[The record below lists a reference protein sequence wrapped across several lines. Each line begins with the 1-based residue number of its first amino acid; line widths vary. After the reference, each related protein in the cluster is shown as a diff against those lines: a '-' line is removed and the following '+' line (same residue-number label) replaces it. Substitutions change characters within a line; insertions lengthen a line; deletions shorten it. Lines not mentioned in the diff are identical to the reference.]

1 MTNLVK
7 NTETTHTQ
15 GDGTGWVYVFHKT
28 IESFSIMADAQRGK
42 RICSLH
48 LNDAYRVSFEEHEA
62 NAKLIAAAPDLLEAL
77 KEARKSLQFLA
88 ERGYW
93 NAESA
98 TMIQIKEAID
108 KATK

>member
-1 MTNLVK
+1 MK
-7 NTETTHTQ
+7 NNETKHTA
-15 GDGTGWVYVFHKT
+15 GDGTGWIYCFHKST
-28 IESFSIMADAQRGK
+28 DSFTIMADAQRGK

-48 LNDAYRVSFEEHEA
+48 LNDARVSFEEHEA